1 MKDLVIKYLGA
12 LVLEQSSKGELINK
26 VLQLQERDK
35 ELMDKL
41 TNLYQ
46 SKREAGEDHK
56 ETIEEYK
63 KRIEELLKKLAHY
76 EVVAEETLI
85 TSMQLGLIKLF
96 LF

>member
-1 MKDLVIKYLGA
+1 MKDLAIKYLGT

-46 SKREAGEDHK
+46 SKREAGENNFVQRNFF
-56 ETIEEYK
+56 EN
-63 KRIEELLKKLAHY
+63 
-76 EVVAEETLI
+76 
-85 TSMQLGLIKLF
+85 
-96 LF
+96 